1 MHKLRKPL
9 IAGNW
14 KMHKLITETREYV
27 KDLKKRIENIE
38 YVEVAVA
45 PPFTV
50 LFVAKANMGGSNLKL
65 AAQDVFW
72 EDEGAYT
79 GEISPKFLWDL
90 GCDYVI
96 IGHSERRKYFGETDE
111 DVNKKIKAALRHNI
125 IPIVCVGE
133 TLEEREKGITFDV
146 LKRQFSAFNDLSP
159 DDMKKLVIAYEPVWA
174 IGTGKTATPDT
185 AQEAQS
191 FIRNLIKEKF
201 NEDVAQKV
209 RILYGG
215 SIKPD
220 NIADLVAQPDID
232 GGLVGGASLNVDS
245 FYKIIE
251 NTEKVYKEKCVA

>member
-38 YVEVAVA
+38 YVEVAIA

-125 IPIVCVGE
+125 IPVVCVGE